1 MDSTSLSAASTASR
15 ASSPA
20 PSPAP
25 QAPAPSA
32 PVQAEV
38 PAAERAQR
46 TSSLPEN
53 AEVRTRLHF
62 DRDTQRV
69 VAEVVDKKSGEVIDS
84 FPPDLIL
91 GFISRTR
98 EQMGPMVDIP
108 A

>member
-1 MDSTSLSAASTASR
+1 MDSTSLSGAVAAASSAPR
-15 ASSPA
+15 AASPA

-25 QAPAPSA
+25 AAQVKIDAPSA
-32 PVQAEV
+32 EL
-38 PAAERAQR
+38 AQR

-69 VAEVVDKKSGEVIDS
+69 VAEIVDKQSGEVIDS